1 MIKEWLGNSRPLT
14 HFTHALE
21 RIITMPKILKNM
33 LKKYKNYKL
42 YAKTVDELSA
52 LSDKDLKDI
61 GISRSEI
68 KSVATRQYIRKA
80 K

>member
-1 MIKEWLGNSRPLT
+1 
-14 HFTHALE
+14 
-21 RIITMPKILKNM
+21 MPKILKNM
-33 LKKYKNYKL
+33 IKKYRNYKL
-42 YAKTVDELSA
+42 YARTVDELSA

>member
-1 MIKEWLGNSRPLT
+1 
-14 HFTHALE
+14 
-21 RIITMPKILKNM
+21 MPKILKNM

-42 YAKTVDELSA
+42 YSRTVDELSA

-68 KSVATRQYIRKA
+68 KSVATRQYIRKT